1 MVINGSLSA
10 GKISSAVAQGFRLRQ
25 RRLLSDDARALCFV
39 RGLHP
44 DCTDRSRSL
53 NSVDIQLV
61 QLVLERR
68 RSSGPLS
75 VRALLQGKQVQ
86 AALLASQV
94 PRAWLA
100 QQAQRAFRQSAVFQ
114 GRALQVARVH
124 LGAWLAR
131 MLNCSAS
138 KLL

>member
-1 MVINGSLSA
+1 MVINGSLST
-10 GKISSAVAQGFRLRQ
+10 GKISPAVAQGFRLRQ
-25 RRLLSDDARALCFV
+25 RRLLSADARALCFV

-61 QLVLERR
+61 QPVPER

-86 AALLASQV
+86 EALLASQV
-94 PRAWLA
+94 PQAWLA
-100 QQAQRAFRQSAVFQ
+100 QPGPLAFHPSAAFQARASW
-114 GRALQVARVH
+114 VARVRS
-124 LGAWLAR
+124 GAWLAR